1 MKVEKIYVYGYGNPG
16 RSDDGLGAAII
27 KKLEDEKIPEVV
39 TDCNYQLNIEDAD
52 NISSSDVVIF
62 VDASFEAKEPFEFRG
77 IEPAADITFTTH
89 AMSPESVLALCQDIY
104 GKHPKA
110 YVLAIR
116 GYNWDFAEGLSSK
129 AIKNLEEAYLFLM
142 QKIRDM
148 LSGKE

>member
-1 MKVEKIYVYGYGNPG
+1 
-16 RSDDGLGAAII
+16 
-27 KKLEDEKIPEVV
+27 
-39 TDCNYQLNIEDAD
+39 
-52 NISSSDVVIF
+52 
-62 VDASFEAKEPFEFRG
+62 
-77 IEPAADITFTTH
+77 
-89 AMSPESVLALCQDIY
+89 MSPESVLALCQDIY

-148 LSGKE
+148 ISGKE